1 MNCVRFDAQKELNTT
16 IDGLIISSESIKDFS
31 VKKIIPYCKN
41 ETCIFIEHIHQTK
54 KNEMAW
60 KKLYKDSKVTLSI
73 ETYNLGFLFIRKEQK
88 KEHFIL
94 KTKPSLFSLFTKK
107 IRF

>member
-54 KNEMAW
+54 K
-60 KKLYKDSKVTLSI
+60 K
-73 ETYNLGFLFIRKEQK
+73 
-88 KEHFIL
+88 
-94 KTKPSLFSLFTKK
+94 
-107 IRF
+107 